1 MRTTREEVQAHHHQ
15 HHNIGVVATFENLD
29 LSHLDL
35 SGLHLPRSR
44 FENSNLTNTN
54 LEGTDLSFAQIRN
67 SNLAGANL
75 ANATLTRSDITN
87 SALTYA
93 TLDHADLAYADLY
106 NCNLTGATFT
116 HTNLPDAWFGDSRGL
131 TPHQLL
137 DTHGLS
143 QWLGTGPPPDIW
155 NALLPK
161 DPNARE
167 LTERLLQDWD
177 GTLREAITAAEELR
191 AA

>member
-1 MRTTREEVQAHHHQ
+1 MARKAQADVLAEIERARTHGEAP
-15 HHNIGVVATFENLD
+15 NLRGWNLSVRRLRDID
-29 LSHLDL
+29 LTGAD
-35 SGLHLPRSR
+35 
-44 FENSNLTNTN
+44 LTN
-54 LEGTDLSFAQIRN
+54 
-67 SNLAGANL
+67 ANL
-75 ANATLTRSDITN
+75 HGAQFEKV
-87 SALTYA
+87 
-93 TLDHADLAYADLY
+93 
-106 NCNLTGATFT
+106 NLTGATLE
-116 HTNLPDAWFGDSRGL
+116 NADLRKARFGDSRGL

-177 GTLREAITAAEELR
+177 GTLREAITTAEELR